1 MKKKEI
7 MKKEYM
13 APAIRINDA
22 ELGDLLQASITQVG
36 GNSGIGLGDGDAPAE
51 ADARYGYHSVWDD
64 EE

>member
-1 MKKKEI
+1 

-22 ELGDLLQASITQVG
+22 ELESLMNPASITGVG
-36 GNSGIGLGDGDAPAE
+36 GDAEIGIGTGETPTD
-51 ADARYGYHSVWDD
+51 ADARHGYHSVWDD

>member
-1 MKKKEI
+1 

-22 ELGDLLQASITQVG
+22 ELEALMNPASITDVG
-36 GNSGIGLGDGDAPAE
+36 GNSGIEIGTGETPTE
-51 ADARYGYHSVWDD
+51 ADSRYGYHSVWDD

>member
-1 MKKKEI
+1 

-22 ELGDLLQASITQVG
+22 ELEALMNPASITDVG
-36 GNSGIGLGDGDAPAE
+36 GNSGIEIGTGETPTD
-51 ADARYGYHSVWDD
+51 ADARYGYRSVWDD

>member
-1 MKKKEI
+1 

-36 GNSGIGLGDGDAPAE
+36 GNSGIEIGTGETPTD